1 MIIIIEM
8 NAIEKDFNQG
18 FGNCIFMS
26 REPKNIENR
35 IMDSIRD
42 HQFME
47 LPEAIKVTPVDELH
61 DKLTLGL
68 KEGKAEGVLSWRKST
83 VGAHYVLNGLK
94 IENINSVG

>member
-8 NAIEKDFNQG
+8 NAIEKEFNQG

-68 KEGKAEGVLSWRKST
+68 KEGEVEGVLSWRKST
-83 VGAHYVLNGLK
+83 LDAHYVLTGLEIK
-94 IENINSVG
+94 AA

>member
-8 NAIEKDFNQG
+8 NAIEKEFNQG

-26 REPKNIENR
+26 REPKNVENR

-47 LPEAIKVTPVDELH
+47 MPEAIKVTPVDELH

-68 KEGKAEGVLSWRKST
+68 KDGKVEGVLSWRKST
-83 VGAHYVLNGLK
+83 VGAHYVLNGL
-94 IENINSVG
+94 SVG